1 MTDVPLRFSWLRRL
15 GALVAVIGTV
25 SGVSMLVAGVVLLV
39 SPSKD
44 ERWIVTGS
52 ILLFGGIVCMVF
64 SILAYGILLL
74 LLKVE
79 GTVYRIHGE
88 VLDLE
93 DRVTTMAE
101 PVKAVA
107 ENTEISDSA
116 KTIAHRAKERE
127 AVRNAIR
134 EEILHQDWE
143 AAYYLIHQMERRFG
157 YHQEAQRIRR
167 EVETSRQETIERMIV
182 EAMHHIEDLCNKRL
196 WPQARTEADRLVR
209 LFPNHDEA
217 RTAGDL
223 VDRKR
228 EDYKAELLR
237 AYNEAFS
244 RNESEKCVLI
254 LKELD
259 PFLTRSEAEAI
270 AESARGVF
278 RAQLHNL
285 GVQFSLAV
293 AEQRWREALETGLKI
308 TGNFPNSR
316 MAEEVRGK
324 LDILQKRAGL
334 SASTIAD
341 AIEQKPHTTA
351 QPTA

>member
-1 MTDVPLRFSWLRRL
+1 
-15 GALVAVIGTV
+15 
-25 SGVSMLVAGVVLLV
+25 
-39 SPSKD
+39 
-44 ERWIVTGS
+44 
-52 ILLFGGIVCMVF
+52 
-64 SILAYGILLL
+64 
-74 LLKVE
+74 
-79 GTVYRIHGE
+79 
-88 VLDLE
+88 
-93 DRVTTMAE
+93 
-101 PVKAVA
+101 
-107 ENTEISDSA
+107 
-116 KTIAHRAKERE
+116 
-127 AVRNAIR
+127 
-134 EEILHQDWE
+134 
-143 AAYYLIHQMERRFG
+143 
-157 YHQEAQRIRR
+157 
-167 EVETSRQETIERMIV
+167 MIV